1 MGTLEVE
8 KMLSVKEVAGVLGV
22 SRDSVV
28 RLVRRGH
35 LKCVVLPQMGGRG
48 RNSGR
53 RFRETEV
60 RRFLNVFER

>member
-1 MGTLEVE
+1 MDSNE

-35 LKCVVLPQMGGRG
+35 LKCVVFPQMGGHG
-48 RNSGR
+48 RNPGR
-53 RFRETEV
+53 RFREGEV
-60 RRFLNVFER
+60 RRFLRVNEQ